1 MKFENIWRNNL
12 TDVTLDWFL
21 NFWKAILT
29 VFSKQSH
36 SLTNLLSHRMFR
48 KLTAFS
54 LNLSNFWGIN
64 LSADI
69 ISSPSTRAI
78 LQDLEVLSIRNGLIL
93 V

>member
-21 NFWKAILT
+21 NFWIAILT
-29 VFSKQSH
+29 VSSKQSH
-36 SLTNLLSHRMFR
+36 SLTNLLSYRMFR

-54 LNLSNFWGIN
+54 LNLSNFWAIN
-64 LSADI
+64 LLADI
-69 ISSPSTRAI
+69 ISSPSTRVI